1 MYESVVFA
9 NTPLESHLVVWL
21 NIHYNRRHRFMS
33 KGDNTLLRNRLPNPL
48 QNILHS
54 HKTKKNKTRLKHFKV
69 CESALHLYI
78 NALENANQKTQNPS
92 RFNKKGGIG
101 TVRFRSGSAPGEH
114 WHFGSKSL
122 PPASLPNFR
131 GGTFIFHPFKIQ
143 RKHHLNFSC
152 ASQSTSEE
160 NTASKDA
167 RRRAH
172 PLRGMSRLVNA

>member
-1 MYESVVFA
+1 
-9 NTPLESHLVVWL
+9 L
-21 NIHYNRRHRFMS
+21 NPIWWFGLIFTTTGAIDLCPWATIHYYAIAY
-33 KGDNTLLRNRLPNPL
+33 L
-48 QNILHS
+48 ILY
-54 HKTKKNKTRLKHFKV
+54 KTYCIHTKQKNKTRLKHFKV
-69 CESALHLYI
+69 CENALHLYI